1 MNLEKAINHGG
12 HGGHGEHGEHGEIRG
27 HDRILL
33 LPVPPVS
40 PVVKK
45 DFSV

>member
-12 HGGHGEHGEHGEIRG
+12 HGGHGGHGEIRG

-33 LPVPPVS
+33 LPVLPVP